1 MAQTFSALPMATLV
15 LAFLVAAF
23 TNLLI
28 YIAFRPFSSGL
39 RDKILLAVLSVGVL
53 GAIFGTILREQGP
66 ALVPVNFLI
75 SAVVLAVWMTAF
87 HYLERLLLGGN
98 D

>member
-1 MAQTFSALPMATLV
+1 MAQALSALSVATLV
-15 LAFLVAAF
+15 LVFLVAAF

-39 RDKILLAVLSVGVL
+39 RDKILLSVLSVGVL
-53 GAIFGTILREQGP
+53 GAIFGTILREQGA

-75 SAVVLAVWMTAF
+75 SAAILAVWMTAF
-87 HYLERLLLGGN
+87 HYLERLFLGRN